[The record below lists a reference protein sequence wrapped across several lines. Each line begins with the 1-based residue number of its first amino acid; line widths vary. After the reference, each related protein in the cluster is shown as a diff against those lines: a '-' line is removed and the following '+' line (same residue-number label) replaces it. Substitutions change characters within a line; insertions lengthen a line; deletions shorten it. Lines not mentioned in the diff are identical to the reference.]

1 MVISLIGSRIK
12 KEAAMSRG
20 FRITNLNGFFTL
32 GLICLGGALIG
43 GSWMLGLS
51 SVAML
56 AAGFIGSKFEWT
68 RED

>member
-1 MVISLIGSRIK
+1 
-12 KEAAMSRG
+12 MSRG